1 VERAEVLGVVQDKAH
16 ELLGVE
22 PSDVREER
30 SFQDDLEVDSL
41 DLVEF
46 TMAIEDACDVQLP
59 EDELDNCAKIGD
71 LVSLVVRKQGA
82 AA

>member
-1 VERAEVLGVVQDKAH
+1 MERAEVLEVLQGKAH
-16 ELLGVE
+16 ELLGIE
-22 PSDVREER
+22 PSEVQEER
-30 SFQDDLEVDSL
+30 SFRDDLEVDSL

-46 TMAIEDACDVQLP
+46 TMAVEDACNVELP
-59 EDELDNCAKIGD
+59 EDDLDKCSKIGD